1 MIALIQYSPTL
12 HQSQTSNSSLT
23 RYGNCSANCGS
34 LRAKMQYAPNKVA
47 EKGVRL
53 RSSAFWS
60 SLEACIYTALA
71 CALALTAA
79 VALAGALNVLWQG
92 LRIWSTSDAIL
103 RIIDRLLL
111 VLMLVEI
118 LHTVRISI
126 RSHVLVTEPFLIVGL
141 IATIRRILVITLEA
155 ANLTRPETWARGGE
169 VVFRAS
175 VIELGLLG
183 VLVLVLVTAIYLL
196 RRSPAIAEE

>member
-1 MIALIQYSPTL
+1 
-12 HQSQTSNSSLT
+12 
-23 RYGNCSANCGS
+23 
-34 LRAKMQYAPNKVA
+34 MQYAPTNVT
-47 EKGVRL
+47 EKRMRL

-60 SLEACIYTALA
+60 SLEAAIYTALA
-71 CALALTAA
+71 CVLALTAI
-79 VALAGALNVLWQG
+79 VALAGAARVLWEGFQT
-92 LRIWSTSDAIL
+92 WNSSDTIL

-126 RSHVLVTEPFLIVGL
+126 RSHVLVTEPFLVVGL

-155 ANLTRPETWARGGE
+155 ANLTSPETWVKGGE
-169 VVFRAS
+169 AIFRAS

-196 RRSPAIAEE
+196 RRGPPAPQEELG

>member
-1 MIALIQYSPTL
+1 
-12 HQSQTSNSSLT
+12 
-23 RYGNCSANCGS
+23 
-34 LRAKMQYAPNKVA
+34 MQCAPNKVA
-47 EKGVRL
+47 ENSVRL

-71 CALALTAA
+71 CAIALTAV
-79 VALAGALNVLWQG
+79 VALAGAGRVLWEG
-92 LRIWSTSDAIL
+92 LRTWNSSETIL
-103 RIIDRLLL
+103 RTIDRMLL

-155 ANLTRPETWARGGE
+155 ANLTRPEMWAKGGE
-169 VVFRAS
+169 AIFRAS

-183 VLVLVLVTAIYLL
+183 LLVLVLVTAIYLL
-196 RRSPAIAEE
+196 RRSPLASEEEFGRSL

>member
-1 MIALIQYSPTL
+1 M
-12 HQSQTSNSSLT
+12 QS
-23 RYGNCSANCGS
+23 
-34 LRAKMQYAPNKVA
+34 APNKVA
-47 EKGVRL
+47 ENSVRL

-71 CALALTAA
+71 CALALTAG
-79 VALAGALNVLWQG
+79 VALAGALSVLWQG

-155 ANLTRPETWARGGE
+155 ANLTRPEMWARGGE
-169 VVFRAS
+169 AIFRAS

-196 RRSPAIAEE
+196 RRSPAVSEEE

>member
-1 MIALIQYSPTL
+1 
-12 HQSQTSNSSLT
+12 
-23 RYGNCSANCGS
+23 
-34 LRAKMQYAPNKVA
+34 MQYAPTDVT
-47 EKGVRL
+47 EKNMRV

-60 SLEACIYTALA
+60 SLEAAIYTVLA
-71 CALALTAA
+71 CVLAITAI
-79 VALAGALNVLWQG
+79 VALAGAGRVLWEG
-92 LRIWSTSDAIL
+92 FGTWNSTDTIL

-155 ANLTRPETWARGGE
+155 ANLTQLETWAKGGE
-169 VVFRAS
+169 AIFRAS

-183 VLVLVLVTAIYLL
+183 ILVLILVTAIYLL
-196 RRSPAIAEE
+196 RRSPSVLEDELG